1 MYQYKFNHVLCLCSD
16 TSGGEGIRAI
26 RELKQR
32 PSTGSE
38 AKTLDKT
45 SSGSGWREVDFQF
58 EIQCR
63 VIFACVRA

>member
-16 TSGGEGIRAI
+16 TSGGEGMRAI

-38 AKTLDKT
+38 AKTLEKT
-45 SSGSGWREVDFQF
+45 SSVPVGVGLISSSRSSV
-58 EIQCR
+58 
-63 VIFACVRA
+63 A